1 MVSLYSA
8 NGDFNKI
15 QYHLINNNN
24 MKKLIYPKLA
34 LLAVFFMAILLM
46 QVNSLYA
53 QEEREDDPRT
63 WKYFRIN
70 ARTSDDSVFYKLQ
83 EELVIEPKLES
94 FAVTINVQDPNPIN
108 QSVII
113 GDETS
118 PDALRYSFSQL
129 SKPIQDGLV
138 NWTGTNK
145 INLNP
150 RKLNYG
156 SVFLDAIKKIKL
168 KELIA
173 PPQKKREIVNTTA
186 YINPYLQVFGG
197 EALGIPIKR
206 GFGFSFYTG
215 TPYSGPLE
223 TDKIGGNF
231 HLLGASVGVS
241 TRIKEFVIKRA
252 AGSTAGENQS
262 TFGNYNNLFTPKLGL
277 EVSYVVPFGNF
288 FQVGYFT
295 VLDSGDYDPPL
306 KIRVNGDT
314 TYMQN
319 HVIVDDSYFNWE
331 FRYPFRT
338 FGSTRAKFYV
348 ASYLGEYHIGFSG
361 REMRLAGSVFDV
373 RVNATFGNKRNWQ
386 LLAETMISDIGEGFS
401 LTAFAF
407 GPSVRLTKT
416 PSGSFGVVTV
426 MLNARFKI
434 GDFYEER

>member
-1 MVSLYSA
+1 
-8 NGDFNKI
+8 
-15 QYHLINNNN
+15 
-24 MKKLIYPKLA
+24 MKKFIYPKLA
-34 LLAVFFMAILLM
+34 LFGLFVIAVLFMQA
-46 QVNSLYA
+46 NSLYA

-63 WKYFRIN
+63 WKYFRIS
-70 ARTSDDSVFYKLQ
+70 ARTTDDSIFYNLQ

-94 FAVTINVQDPNPIN
+94 YAVTVNVMDPNPQN

-129 SKPIQDGLV
+129 TKATQDGLI

-145 INLNP
+145 VNLNP
-150 RKLNYG
+150 RRLNYG
-156 SVFLDAIKKIKL
+156 SVFLDAIKKIKI

-173 PPQKKREIVNTTA
+173 PPQKTREIVNTTA
-186 YINPYLQVFGG
+186 YINPYLQAFGG
-197 EALGIPIKR
+197 DPLGIPIKR
-206 GFGFSFYTG
+206 GFGFSFYMG
-215 TPYSGPLE
+215 TPYTGPLE

-241 TRIKEFVIKRA
+241 TRIKEFVAKRSQGA
-252 AGSTAGENQS
+252 TLGETES

-288 FQVGYFT
+288 FQVGYYT
-295 VLDSGDYDPPL
+295 VLDSGDYDAPVKVPV
-306 KIRVNGDT
+306 KGDT
-314 TYMQN
+314 TFMKN
-319 HVIVDDSYFNWE
+319 HIVSNESFFNWE

-338 FGSTRAKFYV
+338 FGSTRAKVYV
-348 ASYLGEYHIGFSG
+348 ASYMGEYHAGFLG

-373 RVNATFGNKRNWQ
+373 RINATFGNRRNFQ
-386 LLAETMISDIGEGFS
+386 LLLETMISDIGEGFS

-407 GPSVRLTKT
+407 GPSVRLTKG
-416 PSGSFGVVTV
+416 PSGNFGVVTV
-426 MLNARFKI
+426 MINARFKI

>member
-1 MVSLYSA
+1 
-8 NGDFNKI
+8 
-15 QYHLINNNN
+15 
-24 MKKLIYPKLA
+24 MKKFIYPKLA
-34 LLAVFFMAILLM
+34 LLTLFLIIVLFMQAGS
-46 QVNSLYA
+46 VYA

-70 ARTSDDSVFYKLQ
+70 ARTTDDSLFYRIQ

-94 FAVTINVQDPNPIN
+94 YAVTVNIQDPNPIN
-108 QSVII
+108 QSIVI

-129 SKPIQDGLV
+129 SKENQDGLV
-138 NWTGTNK
+138 NWTGSNK

-173 PPQKKREIVNTTA
+173 PPQKRREIVSTTA
-186 YINPYLQVFGG
+186 YINPYLQAFGG
-197 EALGIPIKR
+197 EALGVPIKR
-206 GFGFSFYTG
+206 GFGFSFYLG

-223 TDKIGGNF
+223 TDKIGANF

-241 TRIKEFVIKRA
+241 TRIKEFVQKRA
-252 AGSTAGENQS
+252 AGSTQGENES
-262 TFGNYNNLFTPKLGL
+262 TFMKYNNLFTPKLGL

-288 FQVGYFT
+288 FQVGYYT

-306 KIRVNGDT
+306 QVPVEGDT
-314 TYMQN
+314 TFMPN
-319 HVIVDDSYFNWE
+319 HVIVNDSYFNWE

-338 FGSTRAKFYV
+338 FGSTRAKLYV
-348 ASYLGEYHIGFSG
+348 ASYLGEYHVGFLG

-373 RVNATFGNKRNWQ
+373 RINATFGEKRNWQ
-386 LLAETMISDIGEGFS
+386 LLMETMISDIGEGFS

-407 GPSVRLTKT
+407 GPSVRMTKS
-416 PSGSFGVVTV
+416 PSGGFGVVTV
-426 MLNARFKI
+426 LLNMRLKI
-434 GDFYEER
+434 GDFYEEK